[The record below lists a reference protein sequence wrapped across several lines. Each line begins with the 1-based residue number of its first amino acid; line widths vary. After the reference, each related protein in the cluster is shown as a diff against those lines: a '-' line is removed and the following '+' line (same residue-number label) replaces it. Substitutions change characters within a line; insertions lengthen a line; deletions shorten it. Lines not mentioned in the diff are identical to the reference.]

1 MSRVKAFIDL
11 IRETVTDWMK
21 DGAPMLAAALAY
33 YTAFAIAPLIILV
46 IAIAGVVVSQD
57 TVQTQILDQIQA
69 TVGADAADLVRGLI
83 ADASEPGQGIFSTIV
98 SVVALLF
105 GALGVFEHL
114 QTALDRI
121 WDVEPVKT
129 EGGIKSSVVNFVK
142 NKLLSFGMILVIG
155 FLLLVSLVL
164 STALSVVDG
173 MLMSR
178 FPGGDVLL
186 RVVSFA
192 LSFGVITLLFMFIY
206 KFLPHAEIQWRDV
219 WIGAA
224 VTALLFTIGRTVLGL
239 YLANTAT
246 ASTYG
251 AAGALVVVLLW
262 VYYSAQ
268 IVLLGAEFTQV
279 YARHY
284 GSRIMPETSPE
295 ADTDQPNSL
304 ARGAAS

>member
-1 MSRVKAFIDL
+1 
-11 IRETVTDWMK
+11 
-21 DGAPMLAAALAY
+21 MLAAALAY

-46 IAIAGVVVSQD
+46 VAIVGLIVSQD

-69 TVGADAADLVRGLI
+69 TVGPDAADLVRGLI
-83 ADASEPGQGIFSTIV
+83 TDASEPGQGIFSTIV

-121 WDVEPVKT
+121 WDVEKVET
-129 EGGIKSSVVNFVK
+129 EGGLKGTIMNFLK
-142 NKLLSFGMILVIG
+142 NKLLSFGMLLVIG
-155 FLLLVSLVL
+155 FLLLVSLIL
-164 STALSVVDG
+164 SAGLSVVDG
-173 MLMSR
+173 MLASR
-178 FPGGDVLL
+178 FPGADVML
-186 RVVSFA
+186 RIVSFV
-192 LSFGVITLLFMFIY
+192 LSFGVITLLFMFIF

-224 VTALLFTIGRTVLGL
+224 VTALLFTIGRTLLGL

-279 YARHY
+279 FARRY
-284 GSRIMPETSPE
+284 GSRITPETS
-295 ADTDQPNSL
+295 ADTDRPDSL